1 MQKRYYFLFAF
12 ITLSC
17 IFYMKELYQNFQY
30 DESIY
35 AKVRNFKT
43 IKKENISY
51 KNDTIYFK
59 LASKILL
66 RGKKEQEFT
75 SSSKDI
81 IMSQNFLRLVLF
93 LKILFFIMKIL
104 IVLFFIYNLYI
115 YYQFYQIFYGEKK
128 VYEKA
133 IDIFNNKDFINSDF
147 LLEDLKK
154 IINNKGLGKNIFE
167 NLKKYFCKG
176 EDCPEITNQNIYKA
190 FLPHE
195 LLEILGEPNSKQEIS
210 QQQSGLRKL
219 TLSYLE
225 RFNKQRAILRI
236 LDRIN
241 YYPEDYFTRYPFY
254 EYIRKKILNPSEKN
268 KIN

>member
-43 IKKENISY
+43 MKKENISY
-51 KNDTIYFK
+51 KNDSIYFK

-104 IVLFFIYNLYI
+104 IVLFFIYNLYN

-133 IDIFNNKDFINSDF
+133 IDIFNKDFINSVE
-147 LLEDLKK
+147 LLNYLKQ
-154 IINNKGLGKNIFE
+154 IINDKGLSEKILD

-176 EDCPEITNQNIYKA
+176 KDCQKIDQIYKA

-195 LLEILGEPNSKQEIS
+195 LLEILEEGDKTPEF
-210 QQQSGLRKL
+210 
-219 TLSYLE
+219 LE
-225 RFNKQRAILRI
+225 SFNKQRAILRI

-241 YYPEDYFTRYPFY
+241 YYPEHYFTRYPFY
-254 EYIRKKILNPSEKN
+254 EYIRKKVLNPSEKN
-268 KIN
+268 KMN

>member
-30 DESIY
+30 DDSIH
-35 AKVRNFKT
+35 AKVRNFKA

-66 RGKKEQEFT
+66 RGKKQQEFT

-115 YYQFYQIFYGEKK
+115 YYKFYQTFYGGEK

-133 IDIFNNKDFINSDF
+133 IDIFEKDFIGSD
-147 LLEDLKK
+147 LLLTKLNDVINKKNQGKK
-154 IINNKGLGKNIFE
+154 IIDNIT
-167 NLKKYFCKG
+167 KIFCKNG
-176 EDCPEITNQNIYKA
+176 DCNQIKKPNIYKA

-195 LLEILGEPNSKQEIS
+195 LLEILSSNSGQL
-210 QQQSGLRKL
+210 GLLNSMK
-219 TLSYLE
+219 
-225 RFNKQRAILRI
+225 KKVAILKI

-241 YYPEDYFTRYPFY
+241 YYPEYYFTRYPFY
-254 EYIRKKILNPSEKN
+254 DYIRKKFIEQGKE
-268 KIN
+268 

>member
-51 KNDTIYFK
+51 KNDSIYFK

-104 IVLFFIYNLYI
+104 IVLFFIYNLYN
-115 YYQFYQIFYGEKK
+115 YYQFYQIFYGEEK

-133 IDIFNNKDFINSDF
+133 IDIFNKDFIDSEE
-147 LLEDLKK
+147 LLRHLGNM
-154 IINNKGLGKNIFE
+154 INEKGLGKNIFE

-176 EDCPEITNQNIYKA
+176 EDCKEIKNPNIYKA

-195 LLEILGEPNSKQEIS
+195 LLEILSKKGNIRYLPNEEQ
-210 QQQSGLRKL
+210 
-219 TLSYLE
+219 
-225 RFNKQRAILRI
+225 ILKI

-254 EYIRKKILNPSEKN
+254 DYIRKKVLNPSEK
-268 KIN
+268 K

>member
-30 DESIY
+30 DDSIH
-35 AKVRNFKT
+35 AKVRNLKA

-66 RGKKEQEFT
+66 RGKKQQEFT

-115 YYQFYQIFYGEKK
+115 YYKFYQTFYGGEK

-133 IDIFNNKDFINSDF
+133 IDIFKKDFIKSED
-147 LLEDLKK
+147 LQDHLVDLKK
-154 IINNKGLGKNIFE
+154 KNITVFD
-167 NLKKYFCKG
+167 N
-176 EDCPEITNQNIYKA
+176 ITNNIPFLCKTQKCNQNNSEIYKA

-195 LLEILGEPNSKQEIS
+195 LLEIYKTLIESKIIKRSEKVLLE
-210 QQQSGLRKL
+210 LREK
-219 TLSYLE
+219 E
-225 RFNKQRAILRI
+225 AILKI

-241 YYPEDYFTRYPFY
+241 YYPEHFFTRFPFY
-254 EYIRKKILNPSEKN
+254 DYIRKKIIEK
-268 KIN
+268 